1 MDIHEAWPKLKD
13 LFKKSFGS
21 SLHFSVASIDQDGN
35 PHVTPIGSFI
45 LGEPG
50 KAIYFEE
57 FTRKMPANCEG
68 QNKICVLAVNSNRL
82 FWVKSLFLGKFVD
95 PPAVRLYGTVG
106 SKRNATETEIKLWRK
121 RVRVFSL
128 TKGHKIMWQN
138 MKTVREVEFNRCE
151 QINIGRMTKH
161 AWDSVS
167 SKNA

>member
-1 MDIHEAWPKLKD
+1 MDIHQAWPKLRD

-57 FTRKMPANCEG
+57 FTRKLPVNCEA
-68 QNKICVLAVNSNRL
+68 QNRICVLAVNSNRL
-82 FWVKSLFLGKFVD
+82 FWVKSLVSGKFAD
-95 PPAVRLYGTVG
+95 PPAVRLYGTLG
-106 SKRNATETEIKLWRK
+106 NKRIATETEIKLWRK
-121 RVRVFSL
+121 RVRVFSF
-128 TKGHKIMWQN
+128 TKGHRVMWQN

-151 QINIGRMTKH
+151 QVNIGRMTKQV
-161 AWDSVS
+161 WDSVS
-167 SKNA
+167 